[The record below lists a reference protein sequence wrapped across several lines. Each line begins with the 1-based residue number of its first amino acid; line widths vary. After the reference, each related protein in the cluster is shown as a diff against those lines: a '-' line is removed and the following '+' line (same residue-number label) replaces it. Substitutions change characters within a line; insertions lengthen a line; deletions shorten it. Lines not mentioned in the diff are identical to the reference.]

1 MIIKFRIISSEKEHF
16 VRDIE
21 IYDDSSF
28 LELHEAIQLAC
39 DYDPTILTSFYISN
53 EHWDKKEEI
62 VLQKMD
68 EEEQKDSL
76 LMEDTPLKRFFNHK
90 GQRLIYIYDFFS
102 VRLFLIEVVNVRKE
116 DKEDAVLEF
125 PICTLCSG
133 IPPQQ
138 IKVDEIS
145 EMRYE
150 DEITD
155 DFDDLDNID
164 PDEFDGIENYDL

>member
-1 MIIKFRIISSEKEHF
+1 MILKFRIISPEKENF
-16 VRDIE
+16 AIDIE
-21 IYDDSSF
+21 IFDDSSF
-28 LELHEAIQLAC
+28 LELHEAIQLSC
-39 DYDPTILTSFYISN
+39 DYDPSIMTSFYVSN
-53 EHWDKKEEI
+53 ERWEKKEEI
-62 VLQKMD
+62 VMQIMD
-68 EEEQKDSL
+68 EEEQKESL
-76 LMEDTPLKRFFNHK
+76 LMDSTPLNRFFNHK

-102 VRLFLIEVVNVRKE
+102 VRLFLLEVVNIREFEKSDE
-116 DKEDAVLEF
+116 SLEF

-138 IKVDEIS
+138 IKVEEIS

-164 PDEFDGIENYDL
+164 PSEFDDIENYDL